1 MRTLTALDWIA
12 AALGWLLAG
21 ALVLF
26 ALVHAPG
33 FRKMFEEFGGE
44 LPVLTRLVLT
54 PWPALAACAVATATL
69 VGGVALRRRALIVIG
84 FFLALGGL
92 GLCVAGVYL
101 PIFEVAGAVK

>member
-1 MRTLTALDWIA
+1 MRTITALDWIA

-21 ALVLF
+21 ALILF
-26 ALVHAPG
+26 ALLYAPS
-33 FRKMFEEFGGE
+33 FRKMFEDFGGD

-54 PWPALAACAVATATL
+54 PWPALVACAIATATL
-69 VGGVALRRRALIVIG
+69 VGGVALRRRALIVLG

-101 PIFEVAGAVK
+101 PIVEIAGAVK